1 MVIAEKISSMILF
14 GPPGTGNTSLANAVA
29 KTLDLQVRMLNAV
42 TDRKKDLEIVVE
54 EAKMI
59 GNIVLILD
67 EVHRLDKPRQDFLL
81 PHLESNLITLIGC
94 TTSNPYHAIN
104 PAFRSRCH
112 LFELH
117 SLTEDE
123 IILAIQRA

>member
-1 MVIAEKISSMILF
+1 MVTAEKISSMILF
-14 GPPGTGNTSLANAVA
+14 GPPVTGKTSLANAVA
-29 KTLDLQVRMLNAV
+29 KGLDLQVRMLNAV

-54 EAKMI
+54 EAKMS
-59 GNIVLILD
+59 GNVVLILD

-112 LFELH
+112 LFELYPL
-117 SLTEDE
+117 SIEE
-123 IILAIQRA
+123 IGRAHV